1 MGMGA
6 GKSGPNSS
14 MLNKIPVLGA
24 LLPNPTEQFKKDQM
38 ELAARAYGAYRPEL
52 AQANMNALSNMSTA
66 YQPANNAMATMYGAE
81 NSFDP
86 SQMLQSPLGPSMM
99 TQGQPEANMRGEYS
113 TGGPLGGLMGGSGTQ
128 EALTGGKK
136 GK

>member
-1 MGMGA
+1 MALGG

-24 LLPNPTEQFKKDQM
+24 LLPNPTEQFKKDQL
-38 ELAARAYGAYRPEL
+38 EQAARAYGAYRPEL
-52 AQANMNALSNMSTA
+52 AQARMNALSNISTA
-66 YQPANNAMATMYGAE
+66 YQPMNNAMSTMYGAE

-86 SQMLQSPLGPSMM
+86 SQMLRSPMGPSMM
-99 TQGQPEANMRGEYS
+99 AQGQPESNLRGEYS
-113 TGGPLGGLMGGSGTQ
+113 SGGPLGGLMGGSGSL